1 MSDSNRPLT
10 LELMRQLGLVAA
22 VPLVVTVGFFI
33 WQLYP
38 QLKDNVAN
46 EQQMFAE
53 LVAERSQEY
62 LETAEEQVQFFLPF
76 ISQLERDSLLTHLDH
91 FVQTNHFFDSVYLL
105 DYFGVI
111 THIANRDADAA
122 LAQDLYRGI
131 DMSKSPLVQSA
142 NALINP
148 SWSDVFLSI
157 VTRRQSIAYR
167 VPIDE
172 FTLVA
177 ELAIDRLPQLSQK
190 LSSQGQLVL
199 ILDQYGQLI
208 AHPDPDISQQQVNL
222 SNLPFFDRYELHKAL
237 SSEFELDGQD
247 YFGSLVTMQTP
258 AWHVIVAQDQEQ
270 FMAGLYKL
278 LNTWLA
284 SIFIIVVTAMI
295 LAYRRARSFSRRFD
309 KLIQRAQDVADGEYT
324 GEASPANIHEFQALS
339 NSLGSMAQAI
349 ERREHILQT
358 KEQQLRNTLE
368 NAPNVAVQW
377 YDERGHVRYWNEASE
392 RIFGYS
398 NEEAMGKRLDKLI
411 FAPRPTAEFNVHLQ
425 KVASGSEK
433 NREFELPFH
442 QKNGKEGNIRGALF
456 SIPGSDD
463 EVIYV
468 CMATDVTKQRQ
479 AEASIRELNAELE
492 CRVAERTQELS
503 RSNAEL
509 ESALKA
515 LKATMEQLVQSE
527 KLAALGSLVAGVAH
541 ELNTPIGNALMAAS
555 SLEDFTERIEL
566 AFQDGKM
573 TRRSLEQFLDDA
585 RVATG
590 ISSRNLE
597 RASELISSFKQV
609 AVDQS
614 SSQRREFA
622 LNELVHEILVTLHPQ
637 TKKRD
642 ISFKVDV
649 PERIVL
655 DSYPG
660 PLGQVI
666 SNLIMNAVTHAYND
680 HQHGEILVGATL
692 DEDMLTIRIT
702 DRGVGIP
709 EEMQSK
715 IFDPFY
721 TSRLG
726 QGGSGLGL
734 HIVHNLVT
742 ELLGGHIEVQSV
754 LGDGSRFTIT
764 LPRKAPSQHSD
775 QPPEGDP
782 LNPENDASIRE
793 DTYGPKYPH

>member
-1 MSDSNRPLT
+1 MSASNRPLT
-10 LELMRQLGLVAA
+10 HELLRQLGIVAA
-22 VPLVVTVGFFI
+22 VPLIVTIAFFI

-38 QLKDNVAN
+38 QLKANVAN

-53 LVAERSQEY
+53 LIAERSQEY
-62 LETAEEQVQFFLPF
+62 LQTAEEQVAFFLPF
-76 ISQLERDSLLTHLDH
+76 LSQLDRDDLLPHLDH

-111 THIANRDADAA
+111 THISNRDSDAA
-122 LAQDLYRGI
+122 LTQELYRGI
-131 DMSKSPLVQSA
+131 DMSKSPLVRSA
-142 NALINP
+142 NTLSHPN
-148 SWSDVFLSI
+148 WSDVFLSI

-167 VPIDE
+167 VPVDDY
-172 FTLVA
+172 TLVA
-177 ELAIDRLPQLSQK
+177 ELAIDRLPKLSQK

-208 AHPDPDISQQQVNL
+208 AHPDPDLSQQQVNL
-222 SNLPFFDRYELHKAL
+222 SNLPFFEQFENKKIR
-237 SSEFELDGQD
+237 SSEFELDGQN
-247 YFGSLVTMQTP
+247 YFGSHVTMQSPT
-258 AWHVIVAQDQEQ
+258 WHVIVAQDQQQ

-278 LNTWLA
+278 LNMWLF
-284 SIFIIVVTAMI
+284 SILIIVVTALI
-295 LAYRRARSFSRRFD
+295 LAYRRSRTFSRRFD
-309 KLIQRAQDVADGEYT
+309 RLIQHARDVAEGQYQSD
-324 GEASPANIHEFQALS
+324 ASPANIQEFQELS
-339 NSLGSMAQAI
+339 NSLTNMAQAI
-349 ERREHILQT
+349 ERREQVLQT

-368 NAPNVAVQW
+368 SAPNVAVQW

-398 NEEAMGKRLDKLI
+398 NDEALGKRLDKLI
-411 FAPRPTAEFNVHLQ
+411 FAPRPTAEFNIHLQ
-425 KVASGSEK
+425 KVASGSEQS
-433 NREFELPFH
+433 REFELPFH
-442 QKNGKEGNIRGALF
+442 DKHGTQGNIRGALF
-456 SIPGSDD
+456 SIPGSNN

-479 AEASIRELNAELE
+479 AEAGIRELNAELE
-492 CRVAERTQELS
+492 CRVTERTQALS

-515 LKATMEQLVQSE
+515 LKETMEQLVQSE

-555 SLEDFTERIEL
+555 SLEDFTTRIES

-573 TRRSLEQFLDDA
+573 TRSSLEQFLDDA

-614 SSQRREFA
+614 SSQRRRFS
-622 LNELVHEILVTLHPQ
+622 LHELVHEILVTLHPQ
-637 TKKRD
+637 TKKCD
-642 ISFKVDV
+642 IDFQVDV
-649 PERIVL
+649 PDRIEM

-666 SNLIMNAVTHAYND
+666 SNLIINAVTHAYSG
-680 HQHGEILVGATL
+680 HQHGEVQIIALE
-692 DEDMLTIRIT
+692 EDTQLRIEVI
-702 DRGVGIP
+702 DQGVGIP
-709 EEMQSK
+709 EEIQSK

-742 ELLGGHIEVQSV
+742 ELLGGQIEVKSV
-754 LGDGSRFTIT
+754 LGDGTRFIIC
-764 LPRKAPSQHSD
+764 LPCVAPHAEQASSGTQQPDTPAAARKDH
-775 QPPEGDP
+775 
-782 LNPENDASIRE
+782 
-793 DTYGPKYPH
+793 YGPH